1 MGTPCDLPDAEED
14 SMATRKS
21 SKAKKPA
28 SRNPDAIALLKK
40 DHEKVRGLFAQ
51 LEKSA
56 MRGGPKVQQLVTKID
71 TELKIHTTI
80 EEEIFYPAFR
90 DAVRSKDDQ
99 KMYYEA
105 QEEHHVV
112 KLVIPEVNDSEMS
125 GPEFAAK
132 AKVLQELVEHHA
144 DEEEKEMFPAAR
156 KALSRPDLQDLGD
169 RMAARKKELGG

>member
-1 MGTPCDLPDAEED
+1 
-14 SMATRKS
+14 MATKKS
-21 SKAKKPA
+21 SKSSKKAA
-28 SRNPDAIALLKK
+28 SRNPDAIALLKN

-56 MRGGPKVQQLVTKID
+56 MRGGPKVEKLVTQIES
-71 TELKIHTTI
+71 ELKIHTTI

-90 DAVRSKDDQ
+90 DAVRSKDD
-99 KMYYEA
+99 KEMYYEA

-112 KLVIPEVNDSEMS
+112 KLVIPDVEGSQKS

-132 AKVLQELVEHHA
+132 AKVLKELVEHHA
-144 DEEEKEMFPAAR
+144 DEEEKEMFKSAR
-156 KALSRPDLQDLGD
+156 KAISRSDLQELGD

>member
-1 MGTPCDLPDAEED
+1 
-14 SMATRKS
+14 MATKKS
-21 SKAKKPA
+21 SKASKSA

-56 MRGGPKVQQLVTKID
+56 MRGGPKVEQLVTQIES
-71 TELKIHTTI
+71 ELEIHTTI

-90 DAVRSKDDQ
+90 DAVRSKDD
-99 KMYYEA
+99 KEMYYEA

-112 KLVIPEVNDSEMS
+112 KLVIPDVDGSQKS

-132 AKVLQELVEHHA
+132 AKVLKELVEHHA
-144 DEEEKEMFPAAR
+144 DEEEKDMFKSAR
-156 KALSRPDLQDLGD
+156 KAFSRSELQDLGD